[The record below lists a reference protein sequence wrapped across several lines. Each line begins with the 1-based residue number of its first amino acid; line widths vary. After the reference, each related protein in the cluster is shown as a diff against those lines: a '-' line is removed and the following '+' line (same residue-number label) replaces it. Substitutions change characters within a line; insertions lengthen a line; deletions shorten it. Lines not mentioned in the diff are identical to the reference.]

1 MALDDDIR
9 TLSGV
14 GLFSELNAE
23 QLRLLAFGAETVRL
37 GAGEEIYREGAA
49 ADCAFVVARGRVVL
63 YRERDGEAVA
73 VARLGEGAIIGEM
86 ALIAPVRRITYAAA
100 ETDAELVRLS
110 RSLFRRILEEYPEVA
125 ASLHR
130 QMTEELQIFLQRL
143 EMLAPRFV
151 D

>member
-23 QLRLLAFGAETVRL
+23 QLRLLAFGAETIRL
-37 GAGEEIYREGAA
+37 PAGEEIYREGAV

-63 YRERDGEAVA
+63 YRERDGQAVA

-86 ALIAPVRRITYAAA
+86 ALIAPVKRITYAAA

-110 RSLFRRILEEYPEVA
+110 RSLFRRILEEYPDVA
-125 ASLHR
+125 ASLHHK
-130 QMTEELQIFLQRL
+130 MTEELQIFLQRL
-143 EMLAPRFV
+143 ETLAPRFV
-151 D
+151 E